1 MNCYP
6 AFSVLLTHQ
15 WSCNFVRRRVNNDIS
30 TAHKKARCVWLV
42 FAVAAKF
49 ALMSHLEASPSFNKF

>member
-1 MNCYP
+1 M
-6 AFSVLLTHQ
+6 
-15 WSCNFVRRRVNNDIS
+15 RRRVNNDIS

-49 ALMSHLEASPSFNKF
+49 AVMSHLEASPSFNKF